1 MKTLL
6 VGMNAKYIH
15 TNLAIRYLYAYTYSN
30 FDVDFYEYTIKD
42 QIPRIVEEII
52 DYAPDLVG
60 FSCYIWNIEPILAI
74 VSKLKTRRPN
84 LKVLLGGPEV
94 SYDAPYFLNHYPIDF
109 IISGEGEYPFYQL
122 LKALSQGTGLDQVP
136 QLYYKIK
143 SRIVHNNQEYII
155 DVNQLPSPYRLKRD
169 LPHLENRIQYIESS
183 RGCPYRC
190 SYCLASLEK
199 HVRQFDAEKIK
210 EEIRFLMEHGAKVF
224 KFLDRTFNIRKDY
237 ALDMFRFIIREHR
250 PGTVFQFEISGD
262 LLDESI
268 IDFLNENAPKG
279 LIRFEIGIQS
289 TNPLTNRLVLRIQN
303 NEKLFKNIRRIQAG
317 GKIVLH
323 LDLIAGL
330 PKEDYLSFQKTF
342 NDVFA
347 LRPQELQLGF
357 LKMLRGTKLRLEADR
372 FGYRFDNRPPYEVIE
387 NDSIS
392 EEQLNRIR
400 QAEFILN
407 KYYNSHRFT
416 HTLNYLL
423 NHLYR
428 ENPYQFFETFGM
440 FWFERY
446 EPIGYQ
452 HHDLYMRLDC
462 FIYQEHPQDYETI
475 HSLLV
480 FDYLKD
486 QKRRPRFWFKS
497 EVSSTLR
504 NKLYRYLHEWK
515 PDLTLDLLYR
525 YGRVFQLSIHPMT
538 HWKETTYFIKLFHP
552 NNQDYYLVTQKEI
565 DRD

>member
-1 MKTLL
+1 
-6 VGMNAKYIH
+6 
-15 TNLAIRYLYAYTYSN
+15 
-30 FDVDFYEYTIKD
+30 
-42 QIPRIVEEII
+42 
-52 DYAPDLVG
+52 
-60 FSCYIWNIEPILAI
+60 
-74 VSKLKTRRPN
+74 
-84 LKVLLGGPEV
+84 
-94 SYDAPYFLNHYPIDF
+94 
-109 IISGEGEYPFYQL
+109 
-122 LKALSQGTGLDQVP
+122 
-136 QLYYKIK
+136 
-143 SRIVHNNQEYII
+143 
-155 DVNQLPSPYRLKRD
+155 
-169 LPHLENRIQYIESS
+169 
-183 RGCPYRC
+183 
-190 SYCLASLEK
+190 
-199 HVRQFDAEKIK
+199 
-210 EEIRFLMEHGAKVF
+210 
-224 KFLDRTFNIRKDY
+224 
-237 ALDMFRFIIREHR
+237 
-250 PGTVFQFEISGD
+250 
-262 LLDESI
+262 
-268 IDFLNENAPKG
+268 
-279 LIRFEIGIQS
+279 
-289 TNPLTNRLVLRIQN
+289 QN

-515 PDLTLDLLYR
+515 P
-525 YGRVFQLSIHPMT
+525 
-538 HWKETTYFIKLFHP
+538 
-552 NNQDYYLVTQKEI
+552 
-565 DRD
+565 